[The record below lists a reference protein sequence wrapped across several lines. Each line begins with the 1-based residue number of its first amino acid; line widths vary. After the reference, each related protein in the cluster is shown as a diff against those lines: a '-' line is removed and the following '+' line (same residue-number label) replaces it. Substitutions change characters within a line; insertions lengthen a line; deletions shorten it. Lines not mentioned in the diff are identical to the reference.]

1 MQRHGIAFHEKH
13 KGQLF
18 CDRSAED
25 LIQMLLAECGAGGVT
40 RWQPCR
46 RAGHPPH
53 GAGL

>member
-25 LIQMLLAECGAGGVT
+25 LIRCCWLSALRAACT
-40 RWQPCR
+40 RWQPCGVQALR
-46 RAGHPPH
+46 HTALR
-53 GAGL
+53 L